1 MDTVIQ
7 KFYSNGNGLNDG
19 FTQFGAFTN
28 SFNKS
33 TNFIPLAKTTGA
45 INPGIHNNVNIPEQT
60 QPQLK
65 PLLQTMPTINT
76 FQNSAQT
83 LMFNSS
89 SDMIKPLPVP
99 NYKGEYHQMKQN
111 EEMNSKKNAT
121 KIQMMEEKMKNME
134 LKSQRLEVINDFFF
148 DMFENN
154 LVREELNKQREE
166 RLKKQQEGEEEEED
180 DDEVEEPVKT
190 NGSKRGGVKSAKG
203 LSKKKNKEEFD
214 PREFQ
219 MKTLK
224 NAGKVLKN
232 IKKTIGE
239 YMLEEQL
246 KKNEE
251 LQSMTEDIIE
261 IKNEL
266 ATRLKKIQHKQ
277 KLQMEGLAYILQ
289 NSGDTKIESLAKRI
303 LDNPYY
309 DYNNSIA
316 SIYSPNKNDDNVSV
330 ASNRRSMLGSLKRS
344 SRKGGSRMS
353 MMKSPSKLSAFGGN
367 NVIHEEN
374 ENAEEMKEKE
384 NSVSSSK
391 KSRSNASGSPNR
403 AKGSKK
409 SSIKRSIKCS

>member
-1 MDTVIQ
+1 
-7 KFYSNGNGLNDG
+7 
-19 FTQFGAFTN
+19 
-28 SFNKS
+28 
-33 TNFIPLAKTTGA
+33 
-45 INPGIHNNVNIPEQT
+45 
-60 QPQLK
+60 
-65 PLLQTMPTINT
+65 
-76 FQNSAQT
+76 
-83 LMFNSS
+83 
-89 SDMIKPLPVP
+89 
-99 NYKGEYHQMKQN
+99 
-111 EEMNSKKNAT
+111 
-121 KIQMMEEKMKNME
+121 
-134 LKSQRLEVINDFFF
+134 
-148 DMFENN
+148 
-154 LVREELNKQREE
+154 
-166 RLKKQQEGEEEEED
+166 
-180 DDEVEEPVKT
+180 
-190 NGSKRGGVKSAKG
+190 
-203 LSKKKNKEEFD
+203 
-214 PREFQ
+214 
-219 MKTLK
+219 
-224 NAGKVLKN
+224 
-232 IKKTIGE
+232 
-239 YMLEEQL
+239 MLEEQL

-251 LQSMTEDIIE
+251 LQSMTEDTIE

-330 ASNRRSMLGSLKRS
+330 ASNRRSMLGSLKRW

-409 SSIKRSIKCS
+409 SSIKRSIKRS